1 MLVSSLYNYVRN
13 LARGARVDLDG
24 LERSGAVFRGG
35 AAPLQWVVGSAQAF
49 EAPAPPPS
57 RAPPLPTGGFPHFP
71 PGALRRLSE
80 DLRAWLLR
88 RPWPHEAVL
97 SRSGV
102 APFLGTLA
110 GTRAYPCAPST
121 SHVRAAVASHGVDAH
136 LAWESHRERNNGAL
150 VVRAMPRDG
159 DAALDSSGY
168 AASLGSGSPPV
179 HSSSGAHLAG
189 FGSSS
194 SLGSFGDFGSAGTLQ
209 RTWSG
214 ASLARTSGAS
224 LASLGSFPSSGSLS
238 GDPAALAARD
248 AASHQLVD
256 DLYDW
261 LARQRRREVKCADL
275 VPFYAQFPQYRKGGG
290 QGSGIK
296 HAILRFGAG
305 RLMWIEA
312 GAPVAHAVPAGAAG
326 GLAGGDARIA
336 LLGPG
341 AAPRY
346 ARAVAASPDA
356 EAQRKLAGAQKR
368 LHVAVHDY
376 ELVHRGAALPLGEV
390 AGAYRRVHGHDLDD
404 AAALGCRD
412 LRHVLE
418 TAGKLR
424 VVGDAV
430 RCRTPPAELGFVEDL
445 RLYVA
450 DRAAA
455 RPEGI
460 SFAELKDEVKAF
472 GRARH
477 TSVRFLRG
485 GILGVVNNVL
495 VPEVVT
501 QLEAGGPFFATRLLR
516 FPPGRSFLPAPPVVT
531 DDGGDDDDDDGYAY
545 DTDLVAACLDSVL
558 EF

>member
-1 MLVSSLYNYVRN
+1 MCIRDSWNTDASDALGRRLGQILDASPHLREPTYAPTPWARSSKANFL
-13 LARGARVDLDG
+13 LATAR
-24 LERSGAVFRGG
+24 
-35 AAPLQWVVGSAQAF
+35 
-49 EAPAPPPS
+49 S
-57 RAPPLPTGGFPHFP
+57 RL
-71 PGALRRLSE
+71 GALRRLAE

-136 LAWESHRERNNGAL
+136 LAWESHKERNNGAL

-159 DAALDSSGY
+159 DGALDSSGY

-336 LLGPG
+336 LLGPCLLYTSPS
-341 AAPRY
+341 PR
-346 ARAVAASPDA
+346 D
-356 EAQRKLAGAQKR
+356 
-368 LHVAVHDY
+368 
-376 ELVHRGAALPLGEV
+376 RG
-390 AGAYRRVHGHDLDD
+390 
-404 AAALGCRD
+404 
-412 LRHVLE
+412 
-418 TAGKLR
+418 
-424 VVGDAV
+424 
-430 RCRTPPAELGFVEDL
+430 
-445 RLYVA
+445 
-450 DRAAA
+450 
-455 RPEGI
+455 
-460 SFAELKDEVKAF
+460 
-472 GRARH
+472 
-477 TSVRFLRG
+477 
-485 GILGVVNNVL
+485 
-495 VPEVVT
+495 
-501 QLEAGGPFFATRLLR
+501 
-516 FPPGRSFLPAPPVVT
+516 
-531 DDGGDDDDDDGYAY
+531 
-545 DTDLVAACLDSVL
+545 
-558 EF
+558 